1 MKHFSEKTIT
11 ITGSIAVKPTREIEH
26 LLEEVLKDVEATLNA
41 SSIPVANLTIKVE
54 SCEK

>member
-11 ITGSIAVKPTREIEH
+11 ITGSIAVSPAREIGH
-26 LLEEVLKDVEATLNA
+26 LLEAVIKDIEASLNA
-41 SSIPVANLTIKVE
+41 SSIPVANLQVKLE